1 MRGKVLIAVFILVS
15 ILLCG
20 TSVFAGTQ
28 EVSEEITRL
37 QCIKEVIQDGCEVPE
52 AATFHVFFYN
62 GYFPLSDMRYY
73 DIYGDDNYIVWAY
86 MERITY
92 GKENV
97 SDEEVALMN
106 KEVFEKTEK
115 ELDLYLSENG
125 LTRCDLFVPFTVEDG
140 FCYYEGKDFKV
151 PENLIFPNTY
161 KSGLYFC
168 PEEIAT
174 MEECVAFFVR
184 SMKDDEIYKDL
195 DVTWQYAKEIGF
207 IKDSD
212 NLTPDTLLTRDILDT
227 LLERFKNYEHRNL
240 SDEGLW

>member
-20 TSVFAGTQ
+20 TGVFAGTQ
-28 EVSEEITRL
+28 EESEEITRL

-52 AATFHVFFYN
+52 TATFHVFFYN
-62 GYFPLSDMRYY
+62 GYFPLADMRYY

-97 SDEEVALMN
+97 SDEEAALMN
-106 KEVFEKTEK
+106 KEIFAKTSK
-115 ELDLYLSENG
+115 ELNVYLSEYG
-125 LTRCDLFVPFTVEDG
+125 LTINDLRGTISIEDE
-140 FCYYEGKDFKV
+140 FCYFEDLGVKFPK
-151 PENLIFPNTY
+151 ELILPNTY
-161 KSGLYFC
+161 ESGLYFC

-240 SDEGLW
+240 

>member
-20 TSVFAGTQ
+20 TGVFAGTQ
-28 EVSEEITRL
+28 EESEEITRL
-37 QCIKEVIQDGCEVPE
+37 QCIKEVIRDGCEIPE
-52 AATFHVFFYN
+52 TVIKIVSYTD
-62 GYFPLSDMRYY
+62 GYFPLADMRYH
-73 DIYGDDNYIVWAY
+73 DLFGEDNYIVWAY

-97 SDEEVALMN
+97 SDEEAALMN
-106 KEVFEKTEK
+106 KEIFAKTSK
-115 ELDLYLSENG
+115 ELNVYLSEYG
-125 LTRCDLFVPFTVEDG
+125 LTINDLRGTISIEDE
-140 FCYYEGKDFKV
+140 FCYFEDLGVKFPK
-151 PENLIFPNTY
+151 ELILPNTY
-161 KSGLYFC
+161 ESGLYFC

-240 SDEGLW
+240 

>member
-1 MRGKVLIAVFILVS
+1 MSMLKKNTIYLMVF
-15 ILLCG
+15 LLLLTGMSCL
-20 TSVFAGTQ
+20 AI
-28 EVSEEITRL
+28 EKEESEEITRL
-37 QCIKEVIQDGCEVPE
+37 QCIKEVIRDGCEIPE
-52 AATFHVFFYN
+52 TVIKIVSYTD
-62 GYFPLSDMRYY
+62 GYFPLADMRYH
-73 DIYGDDNYIVWAY
+73 DLFGEDNYIVRAY
-86 MERITY
+86 MKRITY
-92 GKENV
+92 GKEIV
-97 SDEEVALMN
+97 SDEEAALMN

-227 LLERFKNYEHRNL
+227 LLERFKNYEHRDL
-240 SDEGLW
+240 LK